1 MGSLRKSRCSL
12 AASTG
17 LGILGLTM
25 LVASPAVA
33 QTDTSAPPAPT
44 TSSAASAA
52 TSAAPAATGILGKCT
67 SCLGSIKGGLGGCCK
82 SCCGTPLGQL
92 INGAFQPLK
101 MATGGV
107 IPTPCPGPN
116 DPSKGGAAAGGG
128 ASGDAPGAQAAADAI
143 KKDQAQAKARA
154 AAVRYLGTVPCHY
167 YPEAEAALI
176 QSLRTDRSEC
186 VRWEAAH
193 ALAQGCCCTKKT
205 IEALKLVVSG
215 SQKDGNPS
223 EKSFRVKVE
232 ALNALE
238 HCLAMCGDPQPQR
251 PESPAHIPQP
261 ETVPTPLPQPKRP
274 EAPMSQAGDNASQ
287 VRQVNYY
294 EEIEKQS
301 TESLLADARQ
311 LVAASKRSTDVPDAP
326 RRGKSLLELWRR
338 SDRSIDPAPDPATDL
353 AAPAPSGEPTLAA
366 TAPPSPAVDVAS
378 RAGMPAT
385 PPAGP
390 YPSSAANP
398 RYSQPAQSPYPPY
411 QPLPYASDRQ
421 AQSGAVGVSRPVA
434 TPYTA
439 PSGYSQNSPATV
451 SNFPAFQ
458 PLPPLGASP
467 SAPAPAPAAPS
478 LTAPTAPG
486 EIATAI
492 GQQPYLY
499 PSTNVPASPYAQPP
513 HVAQQPEWL
522 NSQPRTW

>member
-1 MGSLRKSRCSL
+1 M
-12 AASTG
+12 AF
-17 LGILGLTM
+17 GILGLTM
-25 LVASPAVA
+25 VVASAAVA
-33 QTDTSAPPAPT
+33 QTDTSAPPVPT
-44 TSSAASAA
+44 TASAATAA

-67 SCLGSIKGGLGGCCK
+67 SCLGSIGGGLGSCCK
-82 SCCGTPLGQL
+82 SCCGTPLGEL

-116 DPSKGGAAAGGG
+116 DPSKGGAAAGGA
-128 ASGDAPGAQAAADAI
+128 ASGDAPGAQAAANAI
-143 KKDQAQAKARA
+143 KQDQAQAKARA

-251 PESPAHIPQP
+251 PESPAHIPEP

-274 EAPMSQAGDNASQ
+274 EVPVNQASNNASQ

-311 LVAASKRSTDVPDAP
+311 LVATSRSSASVPDTP

-338 SDRSIDPAPDPATDL
+338 SDRSIDPSPDPETNL
-353 AAPAPSGEPTLAA
+353 AVPAVSGEPTLAS
-366 TAPPSPAVDVAS
+366 TVPPSPVVDVAS

-385 PPAGP
+385 RPVEP
-390 YPSSAANP
+390 YPNDYSNP
-398 RYSQPAQSPYPPY
+398 QYSQPVQGPYPPY
-411 QPLPYASDRQ
+411 QPLPYA
-421 AQSGAVGVSRPVA
+421 AQPAASGTVGVSEPVA
-434 TPYTA
+434 TPYSA
-439 PSGYSQNSPATV
+439 PSGFSQNSPAAV
-451 SNFPAFQ
+451 SSFPAFQ
-458 PLPPLGASP
+458 PLPPLEASP
-467 SAPAPAPAAPS
+467 SAPSTPG
-478 LTAPTAPG
+478 PTTPTVPG

-499 PSTNVPASPYAQPP
+499 PSTSVPASPYVQPP